1 LLLAFFDCLEYLKEG
16 LIMDSSVENKSFD
29 FAVSIVKL
37 CRYLADAK
45 REFVLSN
52 QLLRSGTSIGANISE
67 AQQAQS
73 KADFIAKMNI
83 ALKEAAESKYWIRL
97 LEATEILSNS
107 ITQPLFEECIEIE
120 KMLYSIIRTSKSK
133 K

>member
-1 LLLAFFDCLEYLKEG
+1 
-16 LIMDSSVENKSFD
+16 
-29 FAVSIVKL
+29 
-37 CRYLADAK
+37 
-45 REFVLSN
+45 
-52 QLLRSGTSIGANISE
+52 
-67 AQQAQS
+67 
-73 KADFIAKMNI
+73 MNI

-97 LEATEILSNS
+97 LEAAEILSNS